1 MGSNVHPAAILMNRM
16 YRMYQSGALC
26 EFTDNR

>member
-16 YRMYQSGALC
+16 YQSGALC